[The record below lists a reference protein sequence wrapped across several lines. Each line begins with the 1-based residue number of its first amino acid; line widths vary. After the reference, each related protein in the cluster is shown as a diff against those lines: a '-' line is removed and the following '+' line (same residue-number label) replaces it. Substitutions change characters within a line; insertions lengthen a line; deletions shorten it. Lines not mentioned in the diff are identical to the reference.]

1 MRIFLLLIILLPSL
15 SFSQTAPDKYW
26 VQFTDKPS
34 QFSLEAPQEFLS
46 QRAIDRRIRQ
56 GIAFDADDLPVH
68 QSYVDQVSQ
77 LGDVQVLHRSKW
89 FNAITIKITDP
100 LLLEEISNLP
110 FVAQTR
116 SVKCYTIPEV
126 EFDRIEDERR
136 FTEYDTSVYGESLR
150 QIEMVNGHLLH
161 AADFTG
167 EGLQIAVMD
176 AGFRRSREL
185 PIFDYLRAE
194 GKITEQNDLVEWW
207 DTDVN
212 GHSNHGTWVLSIMG
226 GYMPDSLIG
235 TAPDAHY
242 FLFRTEDSESE
253 FIIEEDNWVAAIE
266 EADSLGIDLVNTSL
280 GYSEYDDP
288 TLDHDYSN
296 MDGRTARISI
306 ASTIAAR
313 KGMLLVTSAGNKGLS
328 SWKYIT
334 APADADSI
342 LTVGAVDATG
352 THAGFSSFGP
362 SFDGRVKPNVVTM
375 GESTVIADL
384 DSTIRRGN
392 GTSFSAPVLC
402 GLAACLWQAHPSK
415 TNMEVLKAIEQS
427 AHLFSNPNDS
437 LGFGIPDFW
446 KAHLIL
452 RGDAEENTDQIT
464 LYPNP
469 SKGPMRLELK
479 LNAALN
485 EAPEFDIFGNDGKLV
500 AQGCLNYFGDRILH
514 SFDYAH
520 LNAGSYVLRVRTPEQ
535 NFTKRFVISDR

>member
-1 MRIFLLLIILLPSL
+1 MRLFLFLVLLLPILT
-15 SFSQTAPDKYW
+15 FSQTAPDKYW

-34 QFSLEAPQEFLS
+34 EYSLQEPQQFLS
-46 QRAIDRRIRQ
+46 QRAIDRRLRQ
-56 GIAFDADDLPVH
+56 GISFDTDDLPVH
-68 QSYVDQVSQ
+68 QSYVDQVTQ
-77 LGDVQVLHRSKW
+77 LGDVQLLHRSKW
-89 FNAITIKITDP
+89 FNSITIKITDP

-116 SVKCYTIPEV
+116 SVQRYTIPEI
-126 EFDRIEDERR
+126 EFNRIEDEQR
-136 FTEYDTSVYGESLR
+136 FAEYDTSVYGESLR

-161 AADFTG
+161 AAGYTG
-167 EGLQIAVMD
+167 EGLHIAVMD

-185 PIFDYLRAE
+185 PIFDHLRAE
-194 GKITEQNDLVEWW
+194 GKLTEQNDLVEWW

-242 FLFRTEDSESE
+242 FLFRSEDSDSE
-253 FIIEEDNWVAAIE
+253 FIVEEDNWVAAIE

-288 TLDHDYSN
+288 TQDHDYSS
-296 MDGRTARISI
+296 MDGRTTRISI

-328 SWKYIT
+328 SWKHIT

-392 GTSFSAPVLC
+392 GTSFSAPVMC

-415 TNMEVLKAIEQS
+415 TNMEVLSAIEES
-427 AHLFSNPNDS
+427 AHLFNNSNDS
-437 LGFGIPDFW
+437 LGYGIPDLW
-446 KAHLIL
+446 KAHLLL
-452 RGDAEENTDQIT
+452 RGEAADASDEPI
-464 LYPNP
+464 LFPNP
-469 SKGPMRLELK
+469 TNGQFRLELK
-479 LNAALN
+479 LANTFD
-485 EAPEFDIFGNDGKLV
+485 EAPEFEIFGSDGRLIS
-500 AQGCLNYFGDRILH
+500 QGCLNYFGDRILH
-514 SFDYAH
+514 SFDYSH
-520 LNAGSYVLRVRTPEQ
+520 LNAGNYVLRITTSK
-535 NFTKRFVISDR
+535 NTFTMSFVISDL